1 MNWIK
6 NMKLARKMSLLAI
19 TFLIFL
25 FVIGFTSL
33 KELSNVNA
41 RLIELNDSR
50 LVPIVYLEGI
60 KSDIEGIRSEGNNI
74 MNARDNAESIK
85 SIVAEIQSLVSSVD
99 KRLEKYQDDPEYQ
112 NLMDNYAQ
120 FIVAKDEFI
129 KSQEAG
135 GFQSQNTGTEA
146 NQGPPADVT
155 NFDKSKNALVA
166 AFDEIINKQ
175 VEAAQETYTESTL
188 AYRNTMIAL
197 IILLSICTL
206 ITIVLSIVIIRAVN
220 EPVKKVTAKLKEISQ
235 SNGDLTQRIGY
246 ESKDEIG
253 ELSRSFDSF
262 VEKLQ
267 SIIREVSRSAET
279 ISISSEQ
286 LDNAAGTTTQTIKGI
301 SQTLV
306 EISSSTSNGAAVAE
320 ETTASLSEVA
330 KLSEATLMASRN
342 TTYNSKKAEEAAEDG
357 AGKISE
363 IVSSITDIASSSK
376 EVSIIINELDDSSKR
391 IGDIIQII
399 TGISAQT
406 NLLALN
412 AAIEAARAGEAGK
425 GFNVVADEIRKLA
438 DQSNQAAQEISKL
451 VKENQLKSA
460 SAVQSVTQVEE
471 KVSMGVSK
479 ASEVGESIQNIIGNI
494 QDIVIQIEQIDTANE
509 QQTQSIKEMDN
520 AISSIATTSSEVAGG
535 TEEISVSIQE
545 QLRTMSGIKE
555 TTEKLSSMA
564 HSLST
569 ITLGFKV

>member
-175 VEAAQETYTESTL
+175 VKAAQETYTESTL

>member
-1 MNWIK
+1 
-6 NMKLARKMSLLAI
+6 MKLARKMSLLAI

>member
-1 MNWIK
+1 MSWVR
-6 NMKLARKMSLLAI
+6 NMKLAQKMSLLAI

-25 FVIGFTSL
+25 FVIGFASL

-41 RLIELNDSR
+41 RLMELNDSR
-50 LVPIVYLEGI
+50 LEPIVYLEGI
-60 KSDIEGIRSEGNNI
+60 KSDIGGIRSKGNSI
-74 MNARDNAESIK
+74 MDARDNAESMK

-99 KRLEKYQDDPEYQ
+99 ERLVKYQDDPEYKT
-112 NLMDNYAQ
+112 LMDNYAQ

-135 GFQSQNTGTEA
+135 GFQLQNTGTEA
-146 NQGPPADVT
+146 KQGPPADII
-155 NFDKSKNALVA
+155 NFDETKSALVA
-166 AFDEIINKQ
+166 TFDEIISKQ
-175 VEAAQETYTESTL
+175 VDAAEETYTESTL

-253 ELSRSFDSF
+253 ELSSSFDSF

-267 SIIREVSRSAET
+267 TIIGEVSRSSKT
-279 ISISSEQ
+279 ITASSEQ
-286 LDNAAGTTTQTIKGI
+286 LDNAAGITTQTIKGI
-301 SQTLV
+301 AQTLV
-306 EISSSTSNGAAVAE
+306 QISTSTSNGAAVAE
-320 ETTASLSEVA
+320 ETTAGLSEVA
-330 KLSEATLMASRN
+330 KFSEATLMASRN
-342 TTYNSKKAEEAAEDG
+342 TTHNSKKAKEAAEDG

-376 EVSIIINELDDSSKR
+376 EVSMIINELDDSSKR

-438 DQSNQAAQEISKL
+438 DQSNQAALEISKL

-471 KVSMGVSK
+471 KVSLGVCK

-494 QDIVIQIEQIDTANE
+494 QDIVTQIEQIDTANE
-509 QQTQSIKEMDN
+509 QQAQSIKEMDY
-520 AISSIATTSSEVAGG
+520 AISNMATTSSEVAGG
-535 TEEISVSIQE
+535 TEGISVSIQE

-564 HSLST
+564 QNLST
-569 ITLGFKV
+569 ITSGFKV